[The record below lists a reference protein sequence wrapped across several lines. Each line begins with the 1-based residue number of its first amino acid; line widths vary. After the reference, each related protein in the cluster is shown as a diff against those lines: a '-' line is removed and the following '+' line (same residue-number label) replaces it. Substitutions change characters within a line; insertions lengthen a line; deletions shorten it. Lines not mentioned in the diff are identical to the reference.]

1 MINMASLRKVR
12 INWRDWNEESF
23 KVAEREGKLVLLN
36 LSATWCH
43 WCHIMDETSYSDPEI
58 IDIINSKFVP
68 VQINIDRRPDI
79 AERYNFGGSPT
90 TAFLTPEGEVV
101 TGGTYIPPEKL
112 KPMLGQVRAFYETN
126 KASIR
131 EKISGLQKTRAKAE
145 TASVETGELS
155 ESIIQDIVDGVIDS
169 FDSMYGGFGTKPKL
183 PMSEAIEL
191 VLSQYQLKKDDVLL
205 YIATKTLDE
214 MRRRNIYDKIS
225 GGFFRYSITQ
235 DWSSP
240 HYEKILQSNAQLLR
254 NYLHAYQVTGKAEY
268 AETAR
273 EIIRYVDS
281 TLSDKENGGFYG
293 SQAADE
299 QYYKLSKD
307 ERTKANPPQVDK
319 TIYTDWNALMISAY
333 LEAYAILGI
342 EECRKFA
349 VETLEFIVKKLYLKG
364 VGSYHYFDGEP
375 KITGLLS
382 DNLFFS
388 RALIDAYQIL
398 GEKTY
403 LELGEEAAGF
413 ILDNFVDMQRGGVF
427 DSFPDI
433 NAIGLLKNRGK
444 IIMQNGLAADMF
456 NTLYHL
462 TDKKIYNA
470 VAEVTLTA
478 FTKTYQSHELYAT
491 AYAQAVDR
499 FLNPP
504 VKILV
509 IGSKSDEKTHE
520 LHIRALNMF
529 EPRKIV
535 ELLDPEE
542 NKEKIQKLNLPEIT
556 EPTVYACIE
565 NLFSA
570 PIKEPDN
577 VIPKLKEFTKR

>member
-1 MINMASLRKVR
+1 MINIAASQKVGV
-12 INWRDWNEESF
+12 NWRAWNEESF
-23 KVAEREGKLVLLN
+23 KVAEREGKLILLN
-36 LSATWCH
+36 LSATWCY
-43 WCHIMDETSYSDPEI
+43 WCRVMDETSYSNPEI

-68 VQINIDRRPDI
+68 VLVNIDRRPDI

-90 TAFLTPEGEVV
+90 TVFLTPEGEVV

-112 KPMLGQVRAFYETN
+112 KPMLGQVRQFYETN
-126 KASIR
+126 KTSVKER
-131 EKISGLQKTRAKAE
+131 ISELQKGRVKAE
-145 TASVETGELS
+145 SALVETGELS
-155 ESIIQDIVDGVIDS
+155 ESIVQDIVDTVVDS
-169 FDSMYGGFGTKPKL
+169 FDSMYGGFGTQPKL
-183 PMSEAIEL
+183 TMSEAIEL

-214 MRRRNIYDKIS
+214 MRRRSIYDRTA
-225 GGFFRYSITQ
+225 GGFFRYSTTQ

-273 EIIRYVDS
+273 ETIGYADS

-299 QYYKLSKD
+299 QYYKLPKD
-307 ERTKANPPQVDK
+307 ERNNISPPPVDK
-319 TIYTDWNALMISAY
+319 TIYTDWNALMISVY
-333 LEAYAILGI
+333 LEAYAVLGI
-342 EECRKFA
+342 EDCRSFA
-349 VETLEFIVKKLYLKG
+349 VKTLELIAKKLYLKG
-364 VGSYHYFDGEP
+364 GGLHHYFDAEP

-403 LELGEEAAGF
+403 LELAEEVAGF
-413 ILDNFVDMQRGGVF
+413 ILDNFVDIQRGGVF
-427 DSFPDI
+427 DILPDI

-444 IIMQNGLAADMF
+444 TIMQNGLAADMF
-456 NTLYHL
+456 STLYHL
-462 TDKKIYNA
+462 TDKKMYHA
-470 VAEVTLTA
+470 VAEVTLTS

-504 VKILV
+504 VKIVV
-509 IGSKSDEKTHE
+509 IGPKSDEKTHE
-520 LHIRALNMF
+520 LHIKALNIF
-529 EPRKIV
+529 VPRRIV
-535 ELLDPEE
+535 EILDPEE
-542 NKEKIQKLNLPEIT
+542 DKEKIQKSNFPEIA
-556 EPTVYACIE
+556 EPAVYGCIE
-565 NLFSA
+565 NSCST
-570 PIKEPDN
+570 PIKEPEK
-577 VIPKLKEFTKR
+577 VIPKLKEFIK

>member
-1 MINMASLRKVR
+1 MAVSQKVR
-12 INWRDWNEESF
+12 VNWRDWNEEAF
-23 KVAEREGKLVLLN
+23 KVAEREGKLILLN
-36 LSATWCH
+36 LSATWCY
-43 WCHIMDETSYSDPEI
+43 WCRVMDETSYSDPEI
-58 IDIINSKFVP
+58 IDIINSKFIP
-68 VQINIDRRPDI
+68 VLVNIDRRPDI

-101 TGGTYIPPEKL
+101 TGGTYIPTEKL
-112 KPMLGQVRAFYETN
+112 KPMLGQVREFYETN
-126 KASIR
+126 KASIKG
-131 EKISGLQKTRAKAE
+131 KISELQKTRARAE
-145 TASVETGELS
+145 TTAVETGELS
-155 ESIIQDIVDGVIDS
+155 ESIVQDIVDRVVDG

-214 MRRRNIYDKIS
+214 MRRRNICDRIA
-225 GGFFRYSITQ
+225 GGFFRYSMAQ

-254 NYLHAYQVTGKAEY
+254 NYIHAYQVTGKAEY
-268 AETAR
+268 TETSR
-273 EIIRYVDS
+273 SIIGYVSS

-299 QYYKLSKD
+299 QYYKLPKD
-307 ERTKANPPQVDK
+307 ERVNASSPQVDK
-319 TIYTDWNALMISAY
+319 TIYTDWNALMVSAY

-349 VETLEFIVKKLYLKG
+349 VKTLEFIADKLYQKG
-364 VGSYHYFDGEP
+364 VGMYHYFDGEP
-375 KITGLLS
+375 KVAMLLN

-388 RALIDAYQIL
+388 RTLIDAYQIL
-398 GEKTY
+398 GEKTH
-403 LELGEEAAGF
+403 LEQAEEIADF

-427 DSFPDI
+427 DSLPDV

-444 IIMQNGLAADMF
+444 VIMQNGLAADMF

-462 TDKKIYNA
+462 TDKKMYHS

-478 FTKTYQSHELYAT
+478 FAKTYQSHELYAT

-499 FLNPP
+499 FLNPA
-504 VKILV
+504 VKIVV
-509 IGSKSDEKTHE
+509 IGPKSDDKTHE
-520 LHIRALNMF
+520 LHTKALNIF
-529 EPRKIV
+529 EPRRIV

-542 NKEKIQKLNLPEIT
+542 DKEKIQKSNFPEIA
-556 EPTVYACIE
+556 EPAVYACIE
-565 NLFSA
+565 NSCSP

-577 VIPKLKEFTKR
+577 VLLKLKQFISR